1 MTTAKI
7 GALAAGA
14 ILAALA
20 LAASAACFGEDQPSA
35 VTILEDAAP
44 RPVTFM
50 AGFKPQ
56 ANLPFVSAYVAEEKG
71 YFAEQN
77 LDVEI
82 RHAAQGEH
90 LSLLMAE
97 EIEFTTVDA
106 NTVLQR
112 RADPGLPIVA
122 ISLFGQRG
130 QQAFLALAE
139 SGIRSPKDWEGR
151 TFGYKVSV
159 PPDYLAILEAAGV
172 ERSRIE
178 EVRVG
183 FDPRVLTEGNVD
195 VLAAFK
201 SNEPNVIRN
210 LGFETVMFDAADF
223 GVPTLG
229 LTYISRQDLIDLDP
243 DLVRRFLKA
252 TMKGAEF
259 AADPENEEETLDI
272 ILKYAENEDREHMR
286 FMLSAE
292 LADAAS
298 AGAESK
304 GLGWMTADQWR
315 AFHDSLVKY
324 GALAEPIEV
333 ESAFTTRFLEE
344 IYEGAW
350 INWP

>member
-1 MTTAKI
+1 MNTAKL
-7 GALAAGA
+7 GALAAVLA

-20 LAASAACFGEDQPSA
+20 SAACLRD
-35 VTILEDAAP
+35 DP
-44 RPVTFM
+44 RAVTFM

-56 ANLPFVSAYVAEEKG
+56 ANLPFVAAYVAQEKG
-71 YFAEQN
+71 YFAEED
-77 LDVEI
+77 LDVDI

-90 LSLLMAE
+90 LSLLMADE
-97 EIEFTTVDA
+97 VHFTTADA

-112 RADPGLPIVA
+112 RAEPGLPIVA

-130 QQAFLALAE
+130 QQAFLALAD
-139 SGIRSPKDWEGR
+139 SGIRSPKDWEGK

-172 ERSRIE
+172 DRSRIE

-183 FDPRVLTEGNVD
+183 FDPRVLTEGSVD

-210 LGFETVMFDAADF
+210 LGFETTAFDAADF

-229 LTYISRQDLIDLDP
+229 LAYVTREDLIDERA
-243 DLVRRFLKA
+243 DLVRRFLRA

-259 AADPENEEETLDI
+259 AADPDNVEETLDI

-286 FMLSAE
+286 FMLGAE
-292 LADAAS
+292 LADAES
-298 AGAESK
+298 AETESK
-304 GLGWMTADQWR
+304 GIGWMTADRWR

-324 GALAEPIEV
+324 GALPQPIEV
-333 ESAFTTRFLEE
+333 QDAFTTRFLEE

-350 INWP
+350 LGWP

>member
-1 MTTAKI
+1 MKHTAKL
-7 GALAAGA
+7 GALAATA
-14 ILAALA
+14 VLIAALA
-20 LAASAACFGEDQPSA
+20 LASAACDP
-35 VTILEDAAP
+35 P
-44 RPVTFM
+44 RAVTFM

-56 ANLPFVSAYVAEEKG
+56 ANLPFAAAYVAQENG
-71 YFAEQN
+71 YFAEQG
-77 LDVEI
+77 LEVDI

-90 LSLLMAE
+90 LSLLMAD
-97 EIEFTTVDA
+97 EIQFTTVDA

-112 RADPGLPIVA
+112 RAQPGLPIVA
-122 ISLFGQRG
+122 LSLFGQRG

-139 SGIRSPKDWEGR
+139 SGIRSPKDWEGK

-172 ERSRIE
+172 DRSRIE

-183 FDPRVLTEGNVD
+183 FDPRILTEGKVD

-201 SNEPNVIRN
+201 SNEPNVIGN
-210 LGFETVMFDAADF
+210 LGFETTVFDAADY

-229 LTYISRQDLIDLDP
+229 LVYVTREDVIAENADV
-243 DLVRRFLKA
+243 VRRFLKA

-259 AADPENEEETLDI
+259 AADPANEEETLDV

-286 FMLSAE
+286 FMLRAE
-292 LADAAS
+292 LADAES
-298 AGAESK
+298 PETKSK
-304 GLGWMTADQWR
+304 GIGWMTDAQWR

-324 GALAEPIEV
+324 GALSEPIEV
-333 ESAFTTRFLEE
+333 QSAFTTRFLEE

-350 INWP
+350 ISWP